1 MHLKYYK
8 VADIPIE
15 VRSALPITENTFHPK
30 FQPFEADGP
39 GGDMVVIHHHFSGI
53 PDIKV
58 DVSERI
64 YFRPPWAIYRMG
76 EKWVYQ
82 WIESAPPYRNYYRT
96 VVTDKE
102 HSHLDIFND
111 DAMRENFLA
120 GGLTSLAMFPTDQI
134 VLGRLLAYR
143 SGCIM
148 HSLGIILNG
157 NGYLFIGHSSAG
169 KSTMAQILKKE
180 AVILCDD
187 RNIIR
192 KLDDRLMVYG
202 TWSHGDVPDISPLSA
217 PLKGLFFLE
226 KSDSNE
232 LISVKEK
239 SDSVKIL
246 LACLIRP
253 LATGD
258 WWDLSMNLI
267 SDVVA
272 MAPCWIL
279 KFDKSGG
286 ILGPLLNYNANVTR
300 GV

>member
-1 MHLKYYK
+1 MHRKYYR
-8 VADIPIE
+8 VADITIE

-39 GGDMVVIHHHFSGI
+39 GDDMVMIHHHFSGI

-58 DVSERI
+58 DVSGRI

-82 WIESAPPYRNYYRT
+82 WIETAPPYRNYYRT

-102 HSHLDIFND
+102 HSHLDIYND

-120 GGLTSLAMFPTDQI
+120 GRLTSLAMFPTDQI

-143 SGCIM
+143 GGCIM

-169 KSTMAQILKKE
+169 KSTMAQILKTE

-226 KSDSNE
+226 KSNANALLRVHDNSIG
-232 LISVKEK
+232 L
-239 SDSVKIL
+239 KIL

-258 WWDLSMNLI
+258 WWDLSMDLI
-267 SDVVA
+267 THVLQTV
-272 MAPCWIL
+272 PCWQL
-279 KFDKSGG
+279 AFDKSDN
-286 ILGPLLNYNANVTR
+286 ILNLLRNISQHPS
-300 GV
+300 